1 MTKARLIYVVGEVNH
16 PGGFVLERK
25 GVSVAQALAMAG
37 GMKTTAAGKDA
48 AIIHKDEAGPKEG
61 TRVNLRRRPRR
72 QVDRIEMQPD
82 DILYIPDSKP
92 KKAIYRAAEAAIQ
105 MATGIAI
112 WRAGTPY

>member
-1 MTKARLIYVVGEVNH
+1 
-16 PGGFVLERK
+16 
-25 GVSVAQALAMAG
+25 
-37 GMKTTAAGKDA
+37 
-48 AIIHKDEAGPKEG
+48 
-61 TRVNLRRRPRR
+61 
-72 QVDRIEMQPD
+72 MQPD